1 MILKENYPLQPGP
14 SITMFSYEYLD
25 FFQLEFCS
33 DNSLDYDFD
42 THVARY
48 ADIFGLD
55 EKGLKDD
62 YHPIQMIPP
71 ASDSCGSSD
80 SSDSSRS
87 PSIAQD
93 NVKAELSDA
102 ETSSPQHPPSKDL
115 ERIRYKLT
123 CFSRFNSD
131 ILVDPLINHV
141 KFAIPC
147 PPLVQ
152 PPVNWRF
159 P

>member
-14 SITMFSYEYLD
+14 SITMFSYQYLD

-71 ASDSCGSSD
+71 ASDGFGSSEV
-80 SSDSSRS
+80 R
-87 PSIAQD
+87 
-93 NVKAELSDA
+93 
-102 ETSSPQHPPSKDL
+102 T
-115 ERIRYKLT
+115 
-123 CFSRFNSD
+123 
-131 ILVDPLINHV
+131 LVGVLRLLKTMLRQNYQTLKHRPHSTHLRKTLNGSGIS
-141 KFAIPC
+141 
-147 PPLVQ
+147 
-152 PPVNWRF
+152 
-159 P
+159 